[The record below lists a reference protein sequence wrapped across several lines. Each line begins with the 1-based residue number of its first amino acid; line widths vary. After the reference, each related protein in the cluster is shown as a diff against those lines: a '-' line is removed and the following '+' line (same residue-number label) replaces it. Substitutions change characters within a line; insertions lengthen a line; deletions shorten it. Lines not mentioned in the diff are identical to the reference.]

1 MSENKRLRVEINS
14 PNKPKLLRMND
25 IAKELGIGLSTAWKW
40 HKEGKL
46 LSVMQNFQP
55 NAQYGKRVILMTS
68 SMTLQTILRVSLIDL
83 TLRRVHEPCY
93 ICNGSVLTLG
103 IPN

>member
-46 LSVMQNFQP
+46 PKCHAKLSAKCTVWKASDIDDFINDLANNPNSEFDRLNF
-55 NAQYGKRVILMTS
+55 NRSKK
-68 SMTLQTILRVSLIDL
+68 
-83 TLRRVHEPCY
+83 
-93 ICNGSVLTLG
+93 
-103 IPN
+103 